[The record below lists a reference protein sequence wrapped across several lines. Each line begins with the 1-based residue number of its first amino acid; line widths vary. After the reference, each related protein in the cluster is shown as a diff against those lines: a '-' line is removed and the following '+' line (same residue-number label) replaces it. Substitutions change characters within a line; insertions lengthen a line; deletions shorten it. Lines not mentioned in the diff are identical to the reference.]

1 MAQGRICPSLY
12 RGSSLLHLLIMPAL
26 LCSGDKVDVY
36 VLMGQSNMLGE
47 GKIGPDNVNG
57 SLGYAVKTEHKYPY
71 LWNHSSNTW
80 AVRED
85 VRYVEVIGSGN
96 SSFEHSNLAHNEFM
110 TVTGKTIGPELGIGN
125 YVGNATKNR
134 VMILKACIGNRA
146 LGWDLLPPGSPGWEY
161 KDKKNVTWEYAGY
174 HQSPAKWQKGHNS
187 KAYWLDGGRAI
198 RRRHQ
203 PY

>member
-1 MAQGRICPSLY
+1 MGYLTATFFASV
-12 RGSSLLHLLIMPAL
+12 LIMPAL

-125 YVGNATKNR
+125 YVGKLGEYFTHT
-134 VMILKACIGNRA
+134 ILIRYSYDAHMKFDAWEDRGHRPACQSYPVG
-146 LGWDLLPPGSPGWEY
+146 LGKGLL
-161 KDKKNVTWEYAGY
+161 N
-174 HQSPAKWQKGHNS
+174 
-187 KAYWLDGGRAI
+187 
-198 RRRHQ
+198 
-203 PY
+203 